1 MRRRIAPAS
10 SSSVGSNGDGR
21 RRRRRGGDD
30 ALSSDE
36 DDDASSGS
44 FLFDGRKGAMMP
56 AADGDGHSTKEERML
71 FDFSETLSNLESL
84 GFGVDVTDNDVEH
97 CNGGNGDASVSK
109 KKRKSMSLSRGDD
122 TDDDS
127 DDPLSMAW
135 WMKDLDAEG
144 WFQHDTTKVYSEK
157 KIPKRRS
164 TGAAVLVGEVVD
176 ADLNEEFPDDNQERS
191 ASGTVVVGGESQP
204 NSHLDDHSDTS
215 TIDVE
220 DEDIDDWEERLWSV
234 ARAHYSQ
241 FSGDGTN
248 SINVDGESVSHY
260 SLLEKNASIMPE
272 LDEQSVKD
280 QEQLYLLNY
289 GAEQKGVLVFRSIL
303 LQCLETYAKAFHHKV
318 GESERSCKEGEGDGT
333 SKMESGK
340 SFADLTPPKVY
351 HYIPLSTARA
361 LFSEVIKMANAGQSD
376 SSTFDIKK
384 KADIVTSILVG
395 DALNIFRRYQVITMK
410 TSMKIGSDA
419 KKRRKRLSKN
429 VSKSSDAQAEL
440 ENFLYGEMLN
450 VDEEQDEVENNNPG
464 VSETKEHE
472 IRLRHDVV
480 RMVLSKSAENGQII
494 HLWWANNVI
503 CKVLLSDIQTITE
516 GTAAG
521 EEDHDDH
528 QSVSAYS
535 QNMPLSLSLTENP
548 MAQLYSL
555 RHTPTFLFRA
565 LISQRMKPHV
575 SDTNELCTFNRID
588 GSQEVTFKDLSDLLF
603 DELYIIKR
611 FELQGPYDATITHL
625 SNWEGAFLYRSSN
638 DNDADE
644 ERSMPHSEETS
655 YESLVALLVSALRSH
670 MKTTLGHTGYKCSG
684 AKQVD
689 DDEDS
694 TNMLGS
700 VKSDVEEYISVH
712 NYANIVANCL
722 EIGRSL
728 HHLGVCLGRRQ
739 RDGEESFQ
747 KGDCS
752 LVVIE
757 AVDGGSSFNS
767 SLHLEMSSYKNALD
781 AYKGAIFVLTKAE
794 NCAKLN
800 GTTKLGNERRQ
811 QDIIG
816 KLEQEREASKS
827 RRDTSGARDMPKN
840 ELQDIREA
848 TVSVELHL
856 ADTLTCLGYCHD
868 KLSEYEQ
875 SLGAYRESL
884 SLYIRHVG
892 RFHKMVSKAL
902 HNMGAIHVELGQWKE
917 ATSCFRQCLAILKRI
932 KEKERMGQLT
942 SQCDQ
947 TTNPCQETQQMF
959 VTMQCLG
966 NSLAEIG
973 QYDASVACFH
983 EIIKELDANKIEDLE
998 PAAIDLFAGDVLSQL
1013 GRIHL
1018 NEAFKQSQAF
1028 NWQCH
1033 LLLFSESN
1041 DNKKDEGL
1049 SLTRQ
1054 INAERIGKDC
1064 IMKSILSRRRICY
1077 TSPAK
1082 PDGGVFSSASNSREG
1097 SSQSLDDSLRFTFR
1111 IGSEAPPSQMEAL
1124 AKDLFRA
1131 GRIEFRSCSYTAA
1144 LSYCWE
1150 SLILRG
1156 LLISRTLHDDE
1167 REGTISNLLDFN
1179 RDFLESEGKVFQ
1191 VPENIITVL
1200 DIVDISSITENA
1212 GIEFIQLLFVL
1223 GVTYTRTRDFDTA
1236 QKVMHKAQALLNPE
1250 RFSTE
1255 TGHGAKGTLEE
1266 AVLLLDIAFL
1276 NLRVGV
1282 VDSELG
1288 RVESASSNFK
1298 EAVEAFKS
1306 TASHP
1311 IFSSRRKLKEGSGQR
1326 DQDVACNITS
1336 LYKWQ
1341 RKKLELA
1348 LKNGLACALYRLGQN
1363 YASQNRT
1370 DKAMKCFDDAAHI
1383 LNESH
1388 AIRADLSNWKT
1399 LPLLPFISRCFF
1411 EEISVTSTSIILSDV
1426 YERSGHI
1433 SLESG
1438 SGRYTFHCFE
1448 RAIGIREFVTTTV
1461 GLISTVDAEN
1471 CLEYFEETKWDR
1483 NDMDCYSAMLLLI
1496 EKRES
1501 IDDNEASDEMRW
1513 KHRDSDQGSENEPCH
1528 SESIWTKEDVLFRIG
1543 NLQVRGG
1550 RFRDACRS
1558 YREAEKLTVAR
1569 LETKDHAIVMNINH
1583 NMGNSYRAI
1592 AASSLSSES
1601 RSAKADA
1608 IACYVESMRIS
1619 QVIFGK
1625 QHLTY
1630 AESMQSLAVLHST
1643 RNLCLAITKEEEN
1656 EDNDDE
1662 VAYKAF
1668 KESLSIR
1675 NREIGGQNDLEIAFI
1690 LQQLGDLCLRKVSL
1704 AEAYSFDDVES
1715 LKLVE
1720 DAVSFLSESLDI
1732 RKRLLDQN
1740 HVCIGDTYQSIGIAH
1755 LYRAMANTDKMHS
1768 ETTKA
1773 FKALTS
1779 ALEIRWAF
1787 SNTFAS
1793 RTNEPT
1799 SCDEMDSRLM
1809 EAHCMFYLGR
1819 LEETRSKL
1827 EDAKVY
1833 YMDAVRL
1840 FQVEGKRRLA
1850 SLNEKEVNH
1859 AYDLEE
1865 KLSLEIEAI
1874 NLWVA
1879 RVLYH
1884 IANIDKATGSIEN
1897 SFICYEEALR
1907 IRCQCKSTKK
1917 YSLITALIN
1926 LSLAKALHDDQN
1938 YDKSI
1943 YCYAKSLRTYLSHY
1957 GKNSID
1963 VADTL
1968 SGMGK
1973 SFVMMSNIDKA
1984 MQSYEK
1990 AMRIYEYC
1998 EGLALKEKKGLLHRD
2013 IAIIVLEGDILEA
2026 LEHYRSC
2033 VSFLEEFNE
2042 RYRVTAVF
2050 KEKSDNEPNKRLLL
2064 YYSEMLDILRQVLG
2078 IEQDMSIKTEL
2089 YDEIGDVLHRLGNL
2103 YATFSRYDE
2112 AMECFA
2118 QVLKAQRETN
2128 DDELRIADL
2137 LFNMGSINLEQGNP
2151 DKSFECLRESYD
2163 ITKLALGED
2172 NKELHSTLY
2181 LMGVAMTNLADY
2193 ESALKWLS
2201 EAISVMRSRDNNG
2214 DENDFDEAARGK
2226 TLRQMGAVY
2235 ESRGDQANALSC
2247 FQESV
2252 QILKA
2257 VTGEDLE
2264 LSNALNSLGNL
2275 LRNASDFEQA
2285 LDCYDLS
2292 LAIRLELGDQ
2302 LKIANT
2308 KNNIGAVLSAMEE
2321 LDRAMAFSAEALRI
2335 KTERLGCDSVE
2346 TGRAL
2351 VNVSCF
2357 NCSSSSV
2364 PDSRHV

>member
-1 MRRRIAPAS
+1 M
-10 SSSVGSNGDGR
+10 
-21 RRRRRGGDD
+21 DD

-44 FLFDGRKGAMMP
+44 FLFYDGEGAKIQ
-56 AADGDGHSTKEERML
+56 AIDGDGHSTKKERML
-71 FDFSETLSNLESL
+71 FDFSETLSNLDSL
-84 GFGVDVTDNDVEH
+84 GFGVNVTDNDVEH
-97 CNGGNGDASVSK
+97 CDVGNGDASVSK
-109 KKRKSMSLSRGDD
+109 KKRKSTSLSRGDD

-127 DDPLSMAW
+127 GDPLSTAW
-135 WMKDLDAEG
+135 WTKDLDAEG

-157 KIPKRRS
+157 NAPKRLS
-164 TGAAVLVGEVVD
+164 TGASVLVGEVVD

-191 ASGTVVVGGESQP
+191 ASGTVVVGGDSQP

-248 SINVDGESVSHY
+248 YIHVDGESVSHY
-260 SLLEKNASIMPE
+260 SLLEKKANNMPE

-318 GESERSCKEGEGDGT
+318 GESKHSCKEGEGDGT

-340 SFADLTPPKVY
+340 SFADFIVPPKVY
-351 HYIPLSTARA
+351 HYIPMSTARA
-361 LFSEVIKMANAGQSD
+361 LFLEVIKMADAGQID
-376 SSTFDIKK
+376 TSTFDIKK
-384 KADIVTSILVG
+384 KANIVTSILVG

-410 TSMKIGSDA
+410 TSMKIGSDS
-419 KKRRKRLSKN
+419 KKRRKRLSKG

-440 ENFLYGEMLN
+440 EDFLYGEMLN
-450 VDEEQDEVENNNPG
+450 ADEEQDEVENNNPG

-480 RMVLSKSAENGQII
+480 RMVLSKSAENGKII
-494 HLWWANNVI
+494 SLCWANSVM

-516 GTAAG
+516 GTAG
-521 EEDHDDH
+521 CEQDHDDH
-528 QSVSAYS
+528 QSVSVYS
-535 QNMPLSLSLTENP
+535 QNMPPTLFRTENP

-555 RHTPTFLFRA
+555 RYTPTFLFRA
-565 LISQRMKPHV
+565 LISQRMKHHV
-575 SDTNELCTFNRID
+575 SDSNELYTFNRID

-625 SNWEGAFLYRSSN
+625 SNWEGAFLYQSSN

-644 ERSMPHSEETS
+644 ERSMPHSDEKS

-670 MKTTLGHTGYKCSG
+670 IKTTLGHTGYQCSG
-684 AKQVD
+684 AKQVG

-722 EIGRSL
+722 EIGRAL

-739 RDGEESFQ
+739 RDGEKLCQ
-747 KGDCS
+747 KGDCP

-757 AVDGGSSFNS
+757 AVDGGNSVNS

-794 NCAKLN
+794 NCATLN
-800 GTTKLGNERRQ
+800 ETTKLGKERRQ
-811 QDIIG
+811 QDISG
-816 KLEQEREASKS
+816 ELEQERGASKT
-827 RRDTSGARDMPKN
+827 RRDTSKARDMPKS
-840 ELQDIREA
+840 ELHVIREA

-892 RFHKMVSKAL
+892 RFHKMVSNAL

-932 KEKERMGQLT
+932 KERERMGQLT
-942 SQCDQ
+942 SQRDQ
-947 TTNPCQETQQMF
+947 TTNPRQETQQMF

-966 NSLAEIG
+966 NSLAELG
-973 QYDASVACFH
+973 QYDASVACFQ

-998 PAAIDLFAGDVLSQL
+998 RAALDLFAVDVLSQL

-1033 LLLFSESN
+1033 LLLFSES
-1041 DNKKDEGL
+1041 DDKKKDEGL

-1082 PDGGVFSSASNSREG
+1082 LDGGVFSSASNSRVG
-1097 SSQSLDDSLRFTFR
+1097 SSQSLDDSLGFTFR
-1111 IGSEAPPSQMEAL
+1111 IGAEASHSQMEAL

-1131 GRIEFRSCSYTAA
+1131 GRIEFRSCSYTSAI
-1144 LSYCWE
+1144 SYCWE
-1150 SLILRG
+1150 SLLLRT
-1156 LLISRTLHDDE
+1156 LLNSRTLHDDG
-1167 REGTISNLLDFN
+1167 REGKNYNMLDFN
-1179 RDFLESEGKVFQ
+1179 RDLLESEGKVFQ
-1191 VPENIITVL
+1191 VPENILSIL
-1200 DIVDISSITENA
+1200 DIVDISSIADNA
-1212 GIEFIQLLFVL
+1212 GIEFIQLLVIL

-1236 QKVMHKAQALLNPE
+1236 QKVMHRAQVLLNPE
-1250 RFSTE
+1250 RFSAE

-1276 NLRVGV
+1276 NLRVGY

-1288 RVESASSNFK
+1288 RVESASSNYK
-1298 EAVEAFKS
+1298 EAVQAFKS

-1311 IFSSRRKLKEGSGQR
+1311 IFSSKRKLKEGSGQR
-1326 DQDVACNITS
+1326 DQDVASKITS

-1363 YASQNRT
+1363 YASQSRT

-1388 AIRADLSNWKT
+1388 AIRTDLSNWKT

-1411 EEISVTSTSIILSDV
+1411 EEISVISTSIVLSDV

-1438 SGRYTFHCFE
+1438 SGRHSFHCFE
-1448 RAIGIREFVTTTV
+1448 QAIGIREFVTTTV
-1461 GLISTVDAEN
+1461 GLISTLDAEN
-1471 CLEYFEETKWDR
+1471 GLECFEETKWDQ
-1483 NDMDCYSAMLLLI
+1483 NEMDCYSAMLLLI
-1496 EKRES
+1496 EKRELVN
-1501 IDDNEASDEMRW
+1501 DNEASDEMRW
-1513 KHRDSDQGSENEPCH
+1513 KHRDSDQGSENAPCH

-1550 RFRDACRS
+1550 QFRDACRS

-1608 IACYVESMRIS
+1608 LACYLESMRIS
-1619 QVIFGK
+1619 QDIFGK

-1675 NREIGGQNDLEIAFI
+1675 RREIGGQNDLEMAFI

-1704 AEAYSFDDVES
+1704 AEAYSFDDAET

-1732 RKRLLDQN
+1732 RQRLLDQN
-1740 HVCIGDTYQSIGIAH
+1740 HVSIGETNQSIGIAH
-1755 LYRAMANTDKMHS
+1755 LYRAMANADKMHS

-1779 ALEIRWAF
+1779 ALEIRRAF
-1787 SNTFAS
+1787 SNTFAR
-1793 RTNEPT
+1793 RTNEPK
-1799 SCDEMDSRLM
+1799 SCDEHMDSLLM

-1819 LEETRSKL
+1819 LEETRSNL
-1827 EDAKVY
+1827 EEAKVY

-1840 FQVEGKRRLA
+1840 FQVEGKRRFA
-1850 SLNEKEVNH
+1850 SMN
-1859 AYDLEE
+1859 DLEE

-1884 IANIDKATGSIEN
+1884 IAKIDKATGSFEH

-1917 YSLITALIN
+1917 YSLINALIN
-1926 LSLAKALHDDQN
+1926 LNLAKALHDDQN

-1957 GKNSID
+1957 GKNGID

-1984 MQSYEK
+1984 MQCYEK

-2013 IAIIVLEGDILEA
+2013 IANIVLEGDILEA

-2042 RYRVTAVF
+2042 RHRVTAVF
-2050 KEKSDNEPNKRLLL
+2050 KEKSDNEPNRRLLL
-2064 YYSEMLDILRQVLG
+2064 YYAEMLDILRQVLV
-2078 IEQDMSIKTEL
+2078 IEQDLSIKAEL

-2112 AMECFA
+2112 AMECFDE
-2118 QVLKAQRETN
+2118 VLKAQRETK

-2151 DKSFECLRESYD
+2151 EKSFECLRESYD

-2201 EAISVMRSRDNNG
+2201 QALSVLRSRDYNG
-2214 DENDFDEAARGK
+2214 DENVFDEAARGK

-2235 ESRGDQANALSC
+2235 ESRGDQANSLSC

-2285 LDCYDLS
+2285 LDCYDQS
-2292 LAIRLELGDQ
+2292 LAIRTELGDQ

-2308 KNNIGAVLSAMEE
+2308 KNNIGTVLSAMEE

-2357 NCSSSSV
+2357 NCSF
-2364 PDSRHV
+2364 SRIPNSRQV